1 MLSCSL
7 SAALSCLTLL
17 LFSDL
22 AGAGLRLTASRDA
35 LRDEAEAFAAGA
47 LAAGVEV
54 VQVAAQ
60 GSHLAAQLFDA
71 GARERAAGA
80 VRRRLGQ

>member
-1 MLSCSL
+1 
-7 SAALSCLTLL
+7 
-17 LFSDL
+17 
-22 AGAGLRLTASRDA
+22 
-35 LRDEAEAFAAGA
+35 
-47 LAAGVEV
+47 VEV

-71 GARERAAGA
+71 DARERAAGA

>member
-1 MLSCSL
+1 MVVLTQGCST
-7 SAALSCLTLL
+7 AC
-17 LFSDL
+17 DGDRV
-22 AGAGLRLTASRDA
+22 GAGLRLTASRDA

-71 GARERAAGA
+71 DARESAAGA